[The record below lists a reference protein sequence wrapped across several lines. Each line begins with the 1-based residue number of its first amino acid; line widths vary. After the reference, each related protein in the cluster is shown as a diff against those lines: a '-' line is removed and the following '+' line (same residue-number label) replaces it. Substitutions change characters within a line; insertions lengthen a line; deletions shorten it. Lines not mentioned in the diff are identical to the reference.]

1 MIVTQKLGN
10 SLKTRIT
17 REKRRYRKQK
27 DKVKRLIAKSCLK
40 QLEQKFVIYF
50 HEFGIDREILLKIL
64 RDLKEENEIQ
74 YSIGTLD
81 RLEYVNID
89 LTPQF
94 ACLNEAQA
102 SCASSSELRDKAN
115 PATPPDK
122 NTEPV

>member
-50 HEFGIDREILLKIL
+50 HEFGIDREILIKIL

-102 SCASSSELRDKAN
+102 PCASSSELRDKAN

>member
-94 ACLNEAQA
+94 ACLNEAQV